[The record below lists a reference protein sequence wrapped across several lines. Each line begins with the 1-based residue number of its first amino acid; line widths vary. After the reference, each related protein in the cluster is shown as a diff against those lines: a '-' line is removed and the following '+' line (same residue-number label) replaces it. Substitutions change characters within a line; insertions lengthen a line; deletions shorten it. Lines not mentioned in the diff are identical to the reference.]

1 MKKCTIWF
9 KFDIEFDKVFVTLVG
24 FWVHIKLCPWT
35 VGVWVIFEAKMVV
48 LGNGVVWVWI
58 DVTSV
63 TLVVVDWRVED
74 MVGIFVNGGSDWKR
88 KVAALKILLVPW
100 YCKLPLIVFN

>member
-1 MKKCTIWF
+1 MKKFTIWF
-9 KFDIEFDKVFVTLVG
+9 RFDIEFGKVFVTLVG
-24 FWVHIKLCPWT
+24 FWVLMKLCPWT
-35 VGVWVIFEAKMVV
+35 VRVWVKFEAKMVV

-58 DVTSV
+58 DVIV
-63 TLVVVDWRVED
+63 ALVAVDGRVEI

-88 KVAALKILLVPW
+88 KVEALKILLVPW